1 MRANNT
7 SVMTAAEKEEEEGR
21 GFAATPSADSDG
33 LSVVLRD
40 NSPTI
45 RRRLPPPPA
54 PPHLAV

>member
-7 SVMTAAEKEEEEGR
+7 SVMTAAEKEEVGR

-33 LSVVLRD
+33 LPVVLRD

-45 RRRLPPPPA
+45 RRRLPPPPT